1 MKYLII
7 VLSLFIGVQ
16 VYCQDDPCD
25 CKPERGKK
33 PYRLEAKIE
42 TKYENFHSKKKTITP
57 ETMRAWEDTYAERT
71 KRDVDKNAA
80 RLKRTPEDSVYTL
93 EGWVFEI
100 KKEIDCDYHIV
111 IGGQNATDQKTEVEV
126 TVENCALQKKIMSY
140 MKQHDVKFDKEIDPP
155 IKLRVKGLGFYDGQH
170 GKKKLTGT
178 AWELHPV
185 KSLKFE

>member
-1 MKYLII
+1 MKSIILICSMLF
-7 VLSLFIGVQ
+7 VLQ
-16 VYCQDDPCD
+16 CTAQDDPCN
-25 CKPERGKK
+25 CTPVRGKK
-33 PYRLEAKIE
+33 PYRLEAKTE
-42 TKYENFHSKKKTITP
+42 MKYENFHGKRKTITP

-71 KRDVDKNAA
+71 KRDVDKDAL
-80 RLKRTPEDSVYTL
+80 RLERTPEDSIYTL
-93 EGWVFEI
+93 EGWVYKI

-111 IGGQNATDQKTEVEV
+111 IGGQNATDQKAEVEV

-140 MKQHDVKFDKEIDPP
+140 MKVHDVKFNKEIDPP

-185 KSLKFE
+185 KSLMFE